1 MLTTKASVWSS
12 RWRTTA
18 QPMKPAPP
26 VTNTTA
32 SRNRMDQRLVA
43 PGLLRRPAAP
53 GDESRVLE
61 SGIFLSVAQ
70 RRSIEAEHAAPGG
83 VQDGMAGGRVPF
95 HGGGEARIDI
105 GVAAG
110 NQAEFQRGAGT
121 LQVGDRR
128 SRQPL
133 LGLRVEMRAAGEGAQ
148 AGARN
153 RAGGDGCHGTEG
165 AARLQVCS
173 KRGRARHIDLIEGR
187 RADGAGDRVAGLD
200 ERDIDGEILMTGQ
213 KLARAVERI

>member
-18 QPMKPAPP
+18 EPMKPAPP

-32 SRNRMDQRLVA
+32 LRNRMDQRLVA

-70 RRSIEAEHAAPGG
+70 RRSVEAEHAAPRS
-83 VQDGMAGGRVPF
+83 VQDGMAGGRIPF

-110 NQAEFQRGAGT
+110 NQAELQRRAGP
-121 LQVGDRR
+121 LHVRDRR

-133 LGLRVEMRAAGEGAQ
+133 LGLRVQMRAAGEGAQ
-148 AGARN
+148 TGTRN
-153 RAGGDGCHGTEG
+153 RPGGDGCHGAED
-165 AARLQVCS
+165 ARRQV
-173 KRGRARHIDLIEGR
+173 
-187 RADGAGDRVAGLD
+187 
-200 ERDIDGEILMTGQ
+200 
-213 KLARAVERI
+213 